1 MMASVCIVS
10 VLAIDVSAMALLD
23 GGFRNPVCH
32 EVFEQQAR
40 QEPFPA
46 ADAFQ
51 IAHPEE
57 IVCDPKTHVGPIS
70 AVLA

>member
-1 MMASVCIVS
+1 
-10 VLAIDVSAMALLD
+10 MALLD